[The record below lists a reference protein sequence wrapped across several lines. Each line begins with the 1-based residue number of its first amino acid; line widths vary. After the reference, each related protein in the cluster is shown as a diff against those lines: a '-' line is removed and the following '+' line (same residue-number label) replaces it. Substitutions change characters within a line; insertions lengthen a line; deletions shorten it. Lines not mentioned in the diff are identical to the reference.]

1 MVVEDAAGG
10 RVDEHGSKPP
20 RGPRQP
26 REEAGLGGGQE
37 SEVASRSFRPYD
49 AYRFP
54 LQEKLKYMAGR
65 NRIVKPL
72 CVSEIN

>member
-26 REEAGLGGGQE
+26 REEAGLGGG
-37 SEVASRSFRPYD
+37 
-49 AYRFP
+49 
-54 LQEKLKYMAGR
+54 GR
-65 NRIVKPL
+65 NLKLRAAPFARMMPIVSHSRK
-72 CVSEIN
+72 N